1 MAVFHLWRRRGL
13 CPPDYAGGS
22 SLNLLASIIRARGG
36 RSSHRE
42 LTGLPAATLRQYPR
56 LALVVIDGIG
66 ERQLGRH
73 LAAGGGRQFWG
84 VHPRRVI
91 TTVFPATTAAATTTL
106 TTGASPTEHGVL
118 GWHLHLPDLGL
129 VSTILKATTR
139 TGMPLAGQQFDFA
152 RYLALPSPLETTR
165 GQRVLLSFGAIPRSR
180 FSRAG
185 THWTERRA
193 FQTLTGME
201 RCLIQFARGRSAGL
215 AYAYWPLYDTLV
227 HEYGSHHRRARQH
240 LETIDAALS
249 RLTDKFA
256 GTGTILLVTADH
268 GLVDVPPEC
277 RVDLRSVPG
286 FYEALAMLPSGDAR
300 QVHCFV
306 RSAHA
311 RTFAARI
318 RRSLGHACYCVP
330 GAEILQSGLFGP
342 GRPHP
347 ALASRTGDFVLL
359 ARDQYAF
366 ASPLPDERVDFLAA
380 NHGGMSADEMLVP
393 LYVLLPNGETMR

>member
-1 MAVFHLWRRRGL
+1 MAAFDLWRRRGL
-13 CPPDYAGGS
+13 CPPNYADGS
-22 SLNLLASIIRARGG
+22 NLNLLASIIRARGG

-42 LTGLPAATLRQYPR
+42 LAELPAATLRRYPR

-66 ERQLGRH
+66 ENQLARH
-73 LAAGGGRQFWG
+73 LETGGGQHFWSA
-84 VHPRRVI
+84 HPRRI
-91 TTVFPATTAAATTTL
+91 LTTVFPATTAAATTTL

-139 TGMPLAGQQFDFA
+139 TGMPIAGEPFDLT
-152 RYLALPSPLETTR
+152 RYLALPSPLATTLGR
-165 GQRVLLSFGAIPRSR
+165 RVLLSFGAIPRSR

-185 THWTERRA
+185 TSWTERRA
-193 FQTLTGME
+193 FRTLAGME
-201 RCLIQFARGRSAGL
+201 RCLLQFARERTAGL
-215 AYAYWPLYDTLV
+215 AYAYWPEYDTLV
-227 HEYGSHHRRARQH
+227 HEYGSHHRHARQH
-240 LETIDAALS
+240 LEAIDTILA
-249 RLTDKFA
+249 RLAIRLA
-256 GTGTILLVTADH
+256 GTGTALLVTADH
-268 GLVDVPPEC
+268 GLVDVPPEG
-277 RVDLRSVPG
+277 RVDLRAVPG

-306 RSAHA
+306 RPAHA
-311 RTFAARI
+311 RTFAARV

-359 ARDQYAF
+359 ARDHHAF
-366 ASPLPDERVDFLAA
+366 ASPLPGERADFLAA

-393 LYVLLPNGETMR
+393 LYALLPNGKKMR